1 MFFGNIFESTGTAG
15 GGGGGGGDTQDPPY
29 GIMYQII
36 DGVEITC
43 TPVIVESE
51 E

>member
-1 MFFGNIFESTGTAG
+1 MFFGNIFDSAGTGAG
-15 GGGGGGGDTQDPPY
+15 GGGGGGAQDPPY

-43 TPVIVESE
+43 TPVVVESE